1 MIDIDD
7 VITLIR
13 AGTGL
18 AAAQVVR
25 AKETEDN
32 LMPSVE
38 LPMIY
43 VGFATIESKNPNAPI
58 EHNVF
63 NTRGEDLV
71 QSFDIVL
78 ACEETTLVAN
88 WIMLYKSLIG
98 KNPNVAER
106 LHTGLTYSQG
116 GKMRI
121 SNGKIWHI
129 DRWRLGFPTLFTN
142 FN

>member
-7 VITLIR
+7 VIALII

-18 AAAQVVR
+18 SSTQVVR

-32 LMPSVE
+32 LLPHIV
-38 LPMIY
+38 LPMVY

-63 NTRGEDLV
+63 NTYGEDLV

-78 ACEETTLVAN
+78 ACDETTLAAN
-88 WIMLYKSLIG
+88 WRMLYKSLIG
-98 KNPNVAER
+98 KNPTPTER